1 MAVRAHRRDHELADT
16 LTMLRSRVGYTQH
29 KFHQAASLLHLPS
42 RVNLCSPT
50 RWSEAARSN
59 APRGSQCP
67 RHAPRGGARSEAH
80 CEPRGARGGTGRPDT
95 PRRRSRATAI
105 ASSPIESWPP
115 PKFAR
120 VPRLTMQAIPASTW
134 ASARDCE
141 GPEQRQRRRAGSA
154 SPLPP
159 ASPLTLASPLP
170 PHRSNAPRQT
180 RSVGQGLSSCC
191 WKRDP

>member
-67 RHAPRGGARSEAH
+67 SLARAPLRALGGI
-80 CEPRGARGGTGRPDT
+80 GRPDT
-95 PRRRSRATAI
+95 PRGRSRATAI
-105 ASSPIESWPP
+105 ASSPIESSPP

-134 ASARDCE
+134 ASARECE

>member
-67 RHAPRGGARSEAH
+67 SSARAPPLRALGGI
-80 CEPRGARGGTGRPDT
+80 GRPDT
-95 PRRRSRATAI
+95 PRGRSRATAI